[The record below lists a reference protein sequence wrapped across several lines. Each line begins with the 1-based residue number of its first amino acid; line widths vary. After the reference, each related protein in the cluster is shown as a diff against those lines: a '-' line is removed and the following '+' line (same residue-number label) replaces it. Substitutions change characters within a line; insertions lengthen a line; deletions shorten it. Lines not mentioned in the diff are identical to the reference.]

1 MPQFGGGGSRDKLVK
16 CYTLSALR
24 RIRFEK
30 KKKRRRFEELMYN
43 VVHGQADSLLLSH
56 QGNPYG

>member
-1 MPQFGGGGSRDKLVK
+1 MPRFGGGGSRDKLVK

-30 KKKRRRFEELMYN
+30 KKKKKK
-43 VVHGQADSLLLSH
+43 V
-56 QGNPYG
+56 